1 MKQDLY
7 EMLGVSKSATAS
19 EIKKAYRKLAVKY
32 HPDKNPDDDSAEEKF
47 KEIGSA
53 YEILS
58 DEDKRAAYDRYGHAA
73 FENGMG
79 GGGGGGM
86 GGVDPMD
93 IFSQVFGGAF
103 GGGGGGGFDDL
114 FGGGGRRGGRPRVQR
129 GSDLR
134 YDLDITLEAA
144 AKGTEKEL
152 EIEKFTNCGTCSGSG
167 SKSGGGRKTCST
179 CGGQG
184 AVTRQAGIFIQQTT
198 CPSCEGA
205 GTTIA
210 DPCGKCSGS
219 GREQKLDRIK
229 IRIPAGVNDGTRL
242 RSTGNGDSGPMG
254 GPNGDLYVFLT
265 ILPHEV
271 FEREGNDLQCEV
283 PTPFSICTLGGE
295 IDVPTLDGKASIK
308 IPPGTQGGT
317 IFRLRDRGIPNL
329 QSGRKGDLLV
339 ETRVEVP
346 TKLNTEQKSK
356 LTEFAESIGE
366 ENAPLSGSF
375 LEKAKKFFGK

>member
-1 MKQDLY
+1 MKKDLY
-7 EMLGVSKSATAS
+7 ELLGVSKSATAS

-73 FENGMG
+73 FEGGM
-79 GGGGGGM
+79 GGGGGM

-103 GGGGGGGFDDL
+103 GGGGGGFDDL

-134 YDLDITLEAA
+134 YDLDITLEEA

-152 EIEKFTNCGTCSGSG
+152 EIEKFANCNKCSGSG
-167 SKSGGGRKTCST
+167 SKSGGGRNTCST

-184 AVTRQAGIFIQQTT
+184 AVTKQAGIFIQQTT

-210 DPCGKCSGS
+210 DPCDKCSGS

-229 IRIPAGVNDGTRL
+229 VRIPAGVNDGTRL

-265 ILPHEV
+265 ILPHNV

-283 PTPFSICTLGGE
+283 PTPFSVCTLGGE

-308 IPPGTQGGT
+308 IPAGTQGGT
-317 IFRLRDRGIPNL
+317 IFRLRDRGIPSL
-329 QSGRKGDLLV
+329 QSGKKGDLLV

-346 TKLNTEQKSK
+346 TKLNAEQKSK
-356 LTEFAESIGE
+356 LTEFAESIGD